1 LSSEIQS
8 LVFPRRSSELQ
19 KGQEQRRYQYDYF
32 RDSAWYY
39 KRGGFKEFI
48 SAIDDKSVTIEE
60 SGFGDFRE
68 FPILSKETRKKTVQ
82 EIAASPQLMQQLY
95 EESRDTNRMAPPK
108 KSKLPY
114 KKALRELELKKSLAQ
129 EHDIVMDRA
138 NAKVVTGSYEGDG
151 VVFPYAIETVIAP
164 IKEWRVKGI
173 EPGYIE
179 FIGCINDSP
188 AIDGG
193 EKYFSDGDYSWYN
206 QKGKLKT
213 ATSAKEILQRCGFD
227 TGDFYDSKKRF
238 PCVFLI
244 NLLTPIPEWLGAAGK
259 THINLMPYAKDIA
272 YTISNLAYKMPTCHG
287 LGLGRDYYLTGGSKN
302 ENQIAKNYLRKF
314 LIDRRAAVEADPY
327 LKVKDRITQSGVWY
341 RIRPEMK
348 IKGFEPRESW
358 TQTRRTL
365 QSSITD
371 VIEELWP
378 DENLTREDLGIV
390 AASRGVVL
398 YDGEAWPINGDTVDA
413 LAEKGVAIIV
423 IEKEGLP
430 DILAPFARKYGI
442 ALAHTGG
449 RFTNAIKRMIER
461 ATMAGTIVR
470 ILTDYDVVGLDIAAA
485 TITPTIRI
493 GIDKDIIKWLQQNGF
508 SDLTEDDVAE
518 EYKPSGTT
526 IEITDEY
533 IMTKR
538 IELDNVQQKV
548 GAAKLWEYIMYRLQL
563 PEFNVRFNVAKVIEM
578 PTADHLRPQV
588 VKDALVRMDNYL
600 AKITE
605 DTEEQILKDLVNIKK
620 LVIISEKKNEI
631 EQELRGKVEKAGQ
644 YDDGVKTIITKFQEL
659 LEVLPNPEDYHGE
672 LTERPSVKKEGEGNN
687 DR

>member
-1 LSSEIQS
+1 M
-8 LVFPRRSSELQ
+8 Q
-19 KGQEQRRYQYDYF
+19 KAPEQQRHHDDSF

-39 KRGGFKEFI
+39 KPSGFKEFI
-48 SAIDDKSVTIEE
+48 IAIYDKSETIEE
-60 SGFGDFRE
+60 TGFRDFRE
-68 FPILSKETRKKTVQ
+68 FPILSKELRKKTIQ
-82 EIAASPQLMQQLY
+82 EISLSPQLIHQLY
-95 EESRDTNRMAPPK
+95 EDMRDTSKMAAPTRF
-108 KSKLPY
+108 KLPY
-114 KKALRELELKKSLAQ
+114 KKPVRELELKQSLAQ
-129 EHDIVMDRA
+129 HYDVDKERA
-138 NAKVVTGSYEGDG
+138 YAKVVTDHYDGDG
-151 VVFPYAIETVIAP
+151 IVFPYAIETAIAP
-164 IKEWRVKGI
+164 ITEWRAKGI
-173 EPGYIE
+173 EPGYIK
-179 FIGCINDSP
+179 FIGYINDSP

-193 EKYFSDGDYSWYN
+193 EKYFSDGNYSWHDRRD
-206 QKGKLKT
+206 KLMT

-238 PCVFLI
+238 PCVIILNLI
-244 NLLTPIPEWLGAAGK
+244 TPIPEWLGAAGK
-259 THINLMPYAKDIA
+259 THINLKPYARVIA
-272 YTISNLAYKMPTCHG
+272 DTISNLAYKMPTCHG
-287 LGLGRDYYLTGGSKN
+287 LGLGRDYYLTGGSKD

-314 LIDRRAAVEADPY
+314 LIDRRAAVQADPY

-413 LAEKGVAIIV
+413 LAQKGVAIIV

-461 ATMAGTIVR
+461 AKMAGTIVR

-485 TITPTIRI
+485 TATPTIRI

-533 IMTKR
+533 VTTKR

-563 PEFNVRFNVAKVIEM
+563 PEFHARFNVAKVIEM
-578 PTADHLRPQV
+578 PTTDHFRPQV
-588 VKDALVRMDNYL
+588 VKDALVRVDNYL

-605 DTEEQILKDLVNIKK
+605 DTEEQKLKVLKSIEK
-620 LVIISEKKNEI
+620 LVPISEKKN
-631 EQELRGKVEKAGQ
+631 
-644 YDDGVKTIITKFQEL
+644 
-659 LEVLPNPEDYHGE
+659 
-672 LTERPSVKKEGEGNN
+672 
-687 DR
+687 

>member
-1 LSSEIQS
+1 M
-8 LVFPRRSSELQ
+8 
-19 KGQEQRRYQYDYF
+19 
-32 RDSAWYY
+32 
-39 KRGGFKEFI
+39 
-48 SAIDDKSVTIEE
+48 T
-60 SGFGDFRE
+60 
-68 FPILSKETRKKTVQ
+68 
-82 EIAASPQLMQQLY
+82 
-95 EESRDTNRMAPPK
+95 PPTK
-108 KSKLPY
+108 FKLPY
-114 KKALRELELKKSLAQ
+114 KKAVRELELKQNLAQ
-129 EHDIVMDRA
+129 YYDIDKDRA
-138 NAKVVTGSYEGDG
+138 YTKIVTGKYDGDG

-164 IKEWRVKGI
+164 IKKWRVKGI
-173 EPGYIE
+173 EPGHIE
-179 FIGCINDSP
+179 FVGCINDSP

-193 EKYFSDGDYSWYN
+193 EKYFSDGNYSWYN
-206 QKGKLKT
+206 KKGKLNT
-213 ATSAKEILQRCGFD
+213 ATSAKEIMQRCGFD
-227 TGDFYDSKKRF
+227 TDDFYDSKKRF
-238 PCVFLI
+238 PCIFLI

-259 THINLMPYAKDIA
+259 THINLKPYSKDIA
-272 YTISNLAYKMPTCHG
+272 ITISDLAYKMPTCHG
-287 LGLGRDYYLTGGSKN
+287 LGLGRYYYSTGDSKD
-302 ENQIAKNYLRKF
+302 ESQIAKNYLRKF

-327 LKVKDRITQSGVWY
+327 LRVKDRITQSGVWY

-365 QSSITD
+365 QGSITEA
-371 VIEELWP
+371 IEELWP
-378 DENLTREDLGIV
+378 GENLTREDLGIV

-461 ATMAGTIVR
+461 AKRAGTVVR

-508 SDLTEDDVAE
+508 SELTEEDVAE

-563 PEFNVRFNVAKVIEM
+563 PEFNQRFNVAKVIEM

-588 VKDALVRMDNYL
+588 VKIALVRVDNYL

-605 DTEEQILKDLVNIKK
+605 DMEEQILKDLECIDK
-620 LVIISEKKNEI
+620 LVPISEKKNEI
-631 EQELRGKVEKAGQ
+631 EQELSGKVEKAGQ

-659 LEVLPNPEDYHGE
+659 LEVLPKPEDYQGE
-672 LTERPSVKKEGEGNN
+672 PVD
-687 DR
+687 DRKWGD